1 MPSLKAQAQRVIEQ
15 ITPPG
20 SITYYTDGSVDPINH
35 TAGAG
40 FATKDTTAS
49 IRVTD
54 NASTL
59 QAETVAIMEAL
70 TRVPEGRARCH
81 SYRFKSNY

>member
-1 MPSLKAQAQRVIEQ
+1 M
-15 ITPPG
+15 
-20 SITYYTDGSVDPINH
+20 DPINH

-70 TRVPEGRARCH
+70 THASLREGHVVIQEQLLTAYSIACPQIT
-81 SYRFKSNY
+81 STS